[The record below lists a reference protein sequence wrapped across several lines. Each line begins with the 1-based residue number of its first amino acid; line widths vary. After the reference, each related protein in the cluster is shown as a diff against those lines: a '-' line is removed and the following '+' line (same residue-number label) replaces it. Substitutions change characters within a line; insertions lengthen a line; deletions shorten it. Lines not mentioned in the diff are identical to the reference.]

1 MDTTISNDTSA
12 GNNIGGGTDRTLDK
26 VTSAA
31 HRAVDKVA
39 NAAAPAEGWIREKGS
54 ALKEKEEEL
63 VGNVV
68 TYVRE
73 HPVASL
79 GIAMAAGF
87 LIGALSRSGSRDS

>member
-1 MDTTISNDTSA
+1 MDTTVSNESNTS
-12 GNNIGGGTDRTLDK
+12 DRATLDK

-39 NAAAPAEGWIREKGS
+39 NVAAPAEGWIREKSGVIVQ
-54 ALKEKEEEL
+54 KEEEL
-63 VGNVV
+63 VANVV
-68 TYVRE
+68 SYVRE

-87 LIGALSRSGSRDS
+87 LVGAISRSGSRDD

>member
-1 MDTTISNDTSA
+1 MDTTVSNETST
-12 GNNIGGGTDRTLDK
+12 NDRTLDK

-39 NAAAPAEGWIREKGS
+39 NAAAPAEGWIRDKGNV
-54 ALKEKEEEL
+54 LMQKEEEL

-87 LIGALSRSGSRDS
+87 LIGALSRGGSRDD

>member
-1 MDTTISNDTSA
+1 MDTTVTNETSTNERA
-12 GNNIGGGTDRTLDK
+12 LDK

-39 NAAAPAEGWIREKGS
+39 SAAAPAEGWIREKSG
-54 ALKEKEEEL
+54 AIMQKEEEL

-87 LIGALSRSGSRDS
+87 LIGALSRGGSHDD